1 MGTLSQEPSTRNNS
15 EKSETSVISLW
26 LGGALIIAVLAS
38 AVLSGM
44 LILKMAGF
52 EDSERQA
59 HEAEAALKKARSE
72 LSSLQIEVES
82 LEKQREILVPTIVD
96 WEQRRREKA
105 EAEAFLAMLESKR
118 RQTESDT
125 TQAGKRLEDTNKD
138 LVSAGKQKAEISS
151 EIEKLKAERLSL
163 RKANADAQVTLDQ
176 ATDAERRLNE
186 SKNVLTSLN
195 MQRKQLASD
204 IADAQKRRDQ
214 IQGEADE
221 TRKERER
228 LADEVA
234 KLHRQVQDL
243 KNEKTSIEE
252 RVSGLKAIQATVQ
265 QEEQKFAKIQE
276 QVSAAEARRD
286 EIEDRLR
293 RMASEEALLRNRLEQ
308 IRKEVA
314 EWEPR
319 RDAAKATLQESDS
332 ELSAARKLLQETS
345 AKQGEL
351 VRDVARLATMVERLK
366 KEKEALETEVTE
378 EELHRDMA
386 KTDWQKADFDL
397 SAARKLLH
405 EMSAKQDDLVRESSH
420 LESTIEQ
427 LKLEKEGLERDLGR
441 LEGQQP
447 KSLTGAQ

>member
-186 SKNVLTSLN
+186 AKNVLTSLN